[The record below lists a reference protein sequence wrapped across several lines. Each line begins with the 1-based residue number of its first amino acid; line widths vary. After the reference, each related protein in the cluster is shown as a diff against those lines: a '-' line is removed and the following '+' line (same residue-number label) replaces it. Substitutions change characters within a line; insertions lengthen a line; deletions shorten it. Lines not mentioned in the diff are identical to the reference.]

1 MADSPEQMAFSFF
14 QEVEEVKKDQPVA
27 DRDFETEDEALDAL
41 LAARTPEGDEPPFDV
56 MECCESNI
64 TPSGIPG
71 ERFSVSEPEANTL
84 TDEDE
89 EREIDAALERIF
101 GGTESFPPANI
112 ESEMQEAITQV
123 IAETAAEEKKEAEN
137 ETEKVILLPEKRN
150 PFPPLTEQTIRR
162 AALGFLAEMKPDGAG
177 MKFPSGVPRIRI
189 DAGAF
194 FLNAGKRNVEVA
206 KTVLVM
212 TCMDRD
218 KCWID
223 ASYKADLLK
232 LLGEAKAEKAE
243 LEEMLKIKEPDLKD
257 DSLFP
262 ESQNWDFSKAKSRK
276 YHACLRKI
284 EKIEYSIYHGSKFE
298 RLMFEQCADEY
309 YLAVPAGLIAA
320 EELPEEWGLV
330 YIAENYEAAV
340 IRPATPCR
348 TTPEKRAAFALRAA
362 AAGAEDLLFAN
373 GISLAKNSGKANYH
387 LLPKRRKIYS

>member
-14 QEVEEVKKDQPVA
+14 QEVQEVKKDQPVA

-41 LAARTPEGDEPPFDV
+41 LAAGTPEDDEPPFDA
-56 MECCESNI
+56 MECCESNT

-71 ERFSVSEPEANTL
+71 ERFSVSETE
-84 TDEDE
+84 ED
-89 EREIDAALERIF
+89 REIDAVIERIF
-101 GGTESFPPANI
+101 GTETEEISAVTVENEMEEAI
-112 ESEMQEAITQV
+112 AQAVAEEEAESEP
-123 IAETAAEEKKEAEN
+123 
-137 ETEKVILLPEKRN
+137 EKVILLPEKRN

-162 AALGFLAEMKPDGAG
+162 AALGFLAAMKPDGAG
-177 MKFPSGVPRIRI
+177 MKFPSGVARIKI

-194 FLNAGKRNVEVA
+194 FLNAGIRNVEVA
-206 KTVLVM
+206 KTVLVV

-284 EKIEYSIYHGSKFE
+284 KKIEYSIYHGSKFE

-320 EELPEEWGLV
+320 QELPEEWGLV
-330 YIAENYEAAV
+330 YIAENYETAV
-340 IRPATPCR
+340 IRPAKTCR
-348 TTPEKRAAFALRAA
+348 TTPEKRVAFALRAA
-362 AAGAEDLLFAN
+362 TAGAGDLLFAN
-373 GISLAKNSGKANYH
+373 GISIAKNSGKVNYH